1 MNTEEKSFIRLA
13 PVDSSRRQVDA
24 DAGSLIDGVGD
35 DGRQER
41 SVHPRSEDSV
51 VVGDEHEAD
60 GRVEG
65 DVDGAGQVGGE
76 DNGVVD
82 PFQVE
87 DVDLLSETVD
97 DVKNVADLTSTS

>member
-1 MNTEEKSFIRLA
+1 VKLA

-24 DAGSLIDGVGD
+24 DARSLVNGVGD

-41 SVHPRSEDSV
+41 SVHSRSEDSV

-65 DVDGAGQVGGE
+65 DVDRTGQVGGE
-76 DNGVVD
+76 DDGVVD
-82 PFQVE
+82 AFQVE

-97 DVKNVADLTSTS
+97 DVENVADLASTL